1 MTCRPYERWI
11 EDEASGLIAPGVEIR
26 LHEHLRTCGACR
38 RYRERTVSLA
48 HLLARTRTQVP
59 LVDVRKRVM
68 DAIRAGE
75 RPGVARKRFGRRKL
89 WQATAAA
96 LALFLLL
103 GILGGLSALLFSAR
117 SLSSGAATWRT
128 LKGLGATLWA
138 LLGAAGSLVA
148 SLLDAAAQA
157 AVSLAPMLPFLEVAA
172 LTILALTVCSAAL
185 PLARALRAGVRPQR
199 SEIH

>member
-11 EDEASGLIAPGVEIR
+11 EDEASELISPGVEIR

-48 HLLARTRTQVP
+48 HLLARTRAQVP
-59 LVDVRKRVM
+59 LVDVRERVM
-68 DAIRAGE
+68 AAIRAGVQ
-75 RPGVARKRFGRRKL
+75 PAVAHKRFGRRTL
-89 WQATAAA
+89 WQATVAS

-103 GILGGLSALLFSAR
+103 GVLGGLSAVVFSAR
-117 SLSSGAATWRT
+117 SISGGPAAWRT
-128 LKGLGATLWA
+128 LKGLGTTLWS
-138 LLGAAGSLVA
+138 LLGAAGSLVT

-172 LTILALTVCSAAL
+172 LAILGLTVCSAAL
-185 PLARALRAGVRPQR
+185 PLAREFRSGVRPQR
-199 SEIH
+199 SEIR